1 MIIDIR
7 RLTVEEYHRMGEL
20 GILDPGEAVELI
32 EGQVIQKPMKGTRHA
47 STVRRIENLLRN
59 RLGDRVFVISQDPV
73 QLSDYSEPEPDIAL
87 VRPDPLYYEDHHPT
101 PREIYLIIEVADNTL
116 KRDSAKRIPCGNRE
130 FKGTVYAKAGIT
142 DYWVL
147 DISERQLYV
156 LREPQANGYQREVIL
171 KENDPISLLAFP
183 DVTITV
189 AEMLSPLI
197 E

>member
-20 GILDPGEAVELI
+20 GILDPNEPVELI
-32 EGQVIQKPMKGTRHA
+32 EGQVIKKPMKGTRHT

-73 QLSDYSEPEPDIAL
+73 QLNDYSEPEPDIAL

-101 PREIYLIIEVADNTL
+101 PREIYLIIEVADSTL
-116 KRDSAKRIPCGNRE
+116 KRDRE
-130 FKGTVYAKAGIT
+130 FKGTVYAQAGIT

-147 DISERQLYV
+147 DISDRQLYV
-156 LREPQANGYQREVIL
+156 LREPQENGYQREEIL
-171 KENDPISLLAFP
+171 RENDKISLLAFP
-183 DVTITV
+183 DVTITI
-189 AEMLSPLI
+189 AEMLSPVS
-197 E
+197 